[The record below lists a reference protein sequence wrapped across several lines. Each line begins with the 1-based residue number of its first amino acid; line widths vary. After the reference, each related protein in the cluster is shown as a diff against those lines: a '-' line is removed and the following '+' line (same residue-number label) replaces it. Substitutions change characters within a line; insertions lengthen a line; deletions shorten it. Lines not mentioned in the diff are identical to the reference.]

1 MTTGTFEYRLGD
13 TTVTVLDSGLLVF
26 EMATE
31 LGLTAADWG
40 PRYAE
45 YFAQPLHVPMQHV
58 LVQTPETTLLV
69 DAGSYDMPDDSPM
82 RVPGYTPPPSIPA
95 QLQSRGVAPASIDH
109 ILITHLHLDH
119 YNGLT
124 ETHDGTVQLC
134 FPKAT
139 VYVGA
144 SDWVGPHGLAAR
156 EQPDSVE
163 YATLGEVARRNQL
176 ATVTGRLRLATGVEI
191 LPMPG
196 ETPGHLGLRVAS
208 GDAVLYVIGDLVH
221 HIVEAAEPEWHV
233 SWADHA
239 TIVASRY
246 AVLDQAAQ
254 EGALVVASHIAGA
267 GRVRKTAAGWAWS
280 AV

>member
-13 TTVTVLDSGLLVF
+13 TAVTVLDSGLLVF
-26 EMATE
+26 EMADA

-69 DAGSYDMPDDSPM
+69 DAGSYDLPANSPI
-82 RVPGYTPPPSIPA
+82 RVPGYTPPPSLPA
-95 QLQSRGVAPASIDH
+95 QLQSRGVAPESVEH
-109 ILITHLHLDH
+109 LVITHLHLDH

-124 ETHDGTVQLC
+124 EAHGGTPRPC
-134 FPKAT
+134 FPNAT

-144 SDWVGPHGLAAR
+144 SDWAGPRGQDAR
-156 EQPDSVE
+156 KRPGSAE
-163 YATLGEVARRNQL
+163 YATLGEAARRNKL

-208 GDAVLYVIGDLVH
+208 GDDVLYAVGDLIH
-221 HIVEAAEPEWHV
+221 HAVEAAEPEWHV
-233 SWADHA
+233 TWADHA
-239 TIVASRY
+239 TIVASRHD
-246 AVLDQAAQ
+246 VLDQAAK
-254 EGALVVASHIAGA
+254 EGALIVASHIAGA
-267 GRVRKTAAGWAWS
+267 GRVHPAASGWTWLP
-280 AV
+280 V